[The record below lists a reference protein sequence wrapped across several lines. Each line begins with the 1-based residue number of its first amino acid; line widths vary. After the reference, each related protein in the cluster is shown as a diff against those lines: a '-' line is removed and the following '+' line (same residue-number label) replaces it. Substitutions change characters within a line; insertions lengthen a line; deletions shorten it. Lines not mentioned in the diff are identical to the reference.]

1 MLALALLL
9 SQTSLTPQA
18 KTVWATQKDT
28 VWKVEA
34 KYKGEWSHI
43 GTGFMVKHGTRFYA
57 VTAKHV
63 SEATVT
69 EVEGGKFV
77 EKPFEGFRL
86 VLDGKVLTVK
96 FTSMK
101 DQDISAARIGA
112 ISPAATIAFSGPEIG
127 DKVYAIGYPANQS
140 KVLSEGICNQFIK
153 FTDSQE
159 LIGFS
164 APIWFGNSGGALF
177 SEKAEVVGV
186 TVSKYRDPAPHLFYA
201 EKCGDAFKKFLQS
214 L

>member
-1 MLALALLL
+1 MLALVLAL
-9 SQTSLTPQA
+9 QIPTAQA

-34 KYKGEWSHI
+34 KYKGEWSHL

-63 SEATVT
+63 SEAMMR
-69 EVEGGKFV
+69 EFENGKFV
-77 EKPFEGFRL
+77 NKPFEGFRL

-101 DQDISAARIGA
+101 DQDISAARIGG
-112 ISPAATIAFSGPEIG
+112 ISPAATIAFSLPEIG
-127 DKVYAIGYPANQS
+127 DKVYTIGYPSDQS

-153 FTDSQE
+153 FRDTQE

-164 APIWFGNSGGALF
+164 AGTWFGNSGGPLF
-177 SEKAEVVGV
+177 NEMAEACGF
-186 TVSKYRDPAPHLFYA
+186 TVAKYHDPAPHLFYA
-201 EKCGDAFKKFLQS
+201 EKCGEGFKKFLQG